1 VTVTGLRL
9 ISLPLPPRSAPIRRH
24 KPVPRPLSGR
34 SLRIDKG
41 AAGKLAGDVRGLPR
55 ISDMP
60 FDCPVLIVG
69 DGVPAFKVE
78 HIGAALRARGARGF
92 WLVEIEPRP
101 RSTGSGSL
109 AETLVGF
116 PGLHIERLSSLDDL

>member
-1 VTVTGLRL
+1 MPV
-9 ISLPLPPRSAPIRRH
+9 RRR

-41 AAGKLAGDVRGLPR
+41 TAGKLASDGSDLPR

-60 FDCPVLIVG
+60 IDCPVLIVG
-69 DGVPAFKVE
+69 DGVPSFKVE
-78 HIGAALRARGARGF
+78 HVGAALMARGARGF
-92 WLVEIEPRP
+92 WLVEIEPRA

-109 AETLVGF
+109 AATLVGF
-116 PGLHIERLSSLDDL
+116 PGLHIERLSSLADL

>member
-1 VTVTGLRL
+1 VTVTTLRL
-9 ISLPLPPRSAPIRRH
+9 VSLPLPPRATPVRRR
-24 KPVPRPLSGR
+24 KAVPRPLSGR

-41 AAGKLAGDVRGLPR
+41 TAGKLASDTNDLPR

-69 DGVPAFKVE
+69 DGVPSFKVE
-78 HIGAALRARGARGF
+78 HVGAALMARGARGF

-116 PGLHIERLSSLDDL
+116 PGLHIERLSSLADL

>member
-1 VTVTGLRL
+1 VTVTSLRL
-9 ISLPLPPRSAPIRRH
+9 ISLPLPPRSAPVRRH
-24 KPVPRPLSGR
+24 KPVPRPFSGR

-41 AAGKLAGDVRGLPR
+41 TAGKLARDGSHLPR

-60 FDCPVLIVG
+60 LDCPVLIVG
-69 DGVPAFKVE
+69 DGVSSFKVE
-78 HIGAALRARGARGF
+78 HVGAALMARGARGF

-116 PGLHIERLSSLDDL
+116 PGLHIERLSSLADL

>member
-1 VTVTGLRL
+1 MTVTNLRL
-9 ISLPLPPRSAPIRRH
+9 VSLPLPPRSAPVRRH
-24 KPVPRPLSGR
+24 KPVPRPFSGR
-34 SLRIDKG
+34 SLRIDKDT
-41 AAGKLAGDVRGLPR
+41 AGKLASHGSDLPR

-60 FDCPVLIVG
+60 FDCPVLVVG

-78 HIGAALRARGARGF
+78 HVGAALRARGARGF
-92 WLVEIEPRP
+92 WLVEMEPRP

-116 PGLHIERLSSLDDL
+116 PGLHIERISSLDDL

>member
-1 VTVTGLRL
+1 MTVTTLRL
-9 ISLPLPPRSAPIRRH
+9 ISLPLPPRATPVRRH
-24 KPVPRPLSGR
+24 KAVPRPLSGR

-41 AAGKLAGDVRGLPR
+41 TAGKLASDTSDLPR

-69 DGVPAFKVE
+69 DGVPSFKVE
-78 HIGAALRARGARGF
+78 HVGAALMARGARGF

-109 AETLVGF
+109 AATLVGF
-116 PGLHIERLSSLDDL
+116 PGLHIERVTSLADL

>member
-1 VTVTGLRL
+1 VTVTTLRL
-9 ISLPLPPRSAPIRRH
+9 VSLPLPPRSTPVRRR
-24 KPVPRPLSGR
+24 KPVPRRLSGR

-41 AAGKLAGDVRGLPR
+41 TAGKLASDGSDLPR

-69 DGVPAFKVE
+69 DGVPSFKVE
-78 HIGAALRARGARGF
+78 HVGAALMARGARGF
-92 WLVEIEPRP
+92 WLVEMQPRP

-116 PGLHIERLSSLDDL
+116 PGLHIERLSSLADL

>member
-1 VTVTGLRL
+1 M
-9 ISLPLPPRSAPIRRH
+9 RRN
-24 KPVPRPLSGR
+24 KPVGRAASGR
-34 SLRIDKG
+34 LLCIDKG
-41 AAGKLAGDVRGLPR
+41 TAEKVAGNNGALPR

-78 HIGAALRARGARGF
+78 HVAAALMARGASGY
-92 WLVEIEPRP
+92 WLVEVQPRP
-101 RSTGSGSL
+101 RAMGSGAL

-116 PGLHIERLSSLDDL
+116 AGLHVERIASLDDL

>member
-1 VTVTGLRL
+1 VTVTSLRL
-9 ISLPLPPRSAPIRRH
+9 ISLPLPPRSTPVRRGKPI
-24 KPVPRPLSGR
+24 PRPLSGR
-34 SLRIDKG
+34 SLRIDKST
-41 AAGKLAGDVRGLPR
+41 AGKLAAGIGHLPR

-60 FDCPVLIVG
+60 LDCPVLIVG
-69 DGVPAFKVE
+69 DGVPSFKVE
-78 HIGAALRARGARGF
+78 HVGAALMARGARGF

-116 PGLHIERLSSLDDL
+116 PGLHIERLSSLADL